1 MNFNRYAKKIYEWN
15 KQVGWWDDPNRCL
28 YQTLQLVSTEI
39 AEATEGERK
48 DSMDDHIKSRKMGEV
63 ELADALI
70 RILDFGQHMKV
81 LYRQGYP
88 SNVWCFEDN
97 TIGQQHL
104 GINAEIIEL
113 AYVYG
118 RYPHSDMTPA
128 YCRLI
133 ESIVKVSENKGYDL
147 EGAMVEKMLYNTTR
161 IDHTREYRGSHFDGK
176 QF

>member
-1 MNFNRYAKKIYEWN
+1 MNYNRYAKKIYEWN
-15 KQVGWWDDPNRCL
+15 KTVGWWDDPNRCL

-48 DSMDDHIKSRKMGEV
+48 DLMDDHIPHRKMGEV

-70 RILDFGQHMKV
+70 RILDFGEHLNI
-81 LYRQGYP
+81 LYKTGYP

-97 TIGQQHL
+97 TIGMQHL
-104 GINAEIIEL
+104 GINAGVIEL

-118 RYPHSDMTPA
+118 RHPHSDMTRN
-128 YCRLI
+128 YSMLI
-133 ESIVKVSENKGYDL
+133 ESIQKVADNQGYDL
-147 EGAMVEKMLYNTTR
+147 EGATKDKMLYNTTR

-176 QF
+176 KF